1 MPSAPADVASQSIW
15 RVPAQG
21 RSQRTLERI
30 LNATAALLRE
40 RPLGQISVAE
50 ITAKAKCSTG
60 SFYQR
65 FASKEDLVT
74 ALYEDYDRELRGR
87 LQLLLSQIPKEAA
100 SLATAAEKMIA
111 LIVDQYAQERWLY
124 REVALYA
131 RLRPEAITP
140 EMMAKRSELHR
151 LPLAYLSCFRD
162 QIRHRDPE
170 RAILFAIFLV
180 SAAAREKILFG
191 SPHAAVTDVSNNALK
206 AELTRAFIAYL
217 TT

>member
-1 MPSAPADVASQSIW
+1 MSRAVADAASPAIW
-15 RVPAQG
+15 RAPAQG

-30 LNATAALLRE
+30 LSATAALLRE
-40 RPLGQISVAE
+40 RPLVQISVAE

-65 FASKEDLVT
+65 FASKEDLVA
-74 ALYEDYDRELRGR
+74 ALYEDYDRQLRGR
-87 LQLLLSQIPKEAA
+87 VQSLLSQVPKGSA
-100 SLATAAEKMIA
+100 SLATAAKNMVG
-111 LIVDQYAQERWLY
+111 LVVDQYSKERWLY

-140 EMMAKRSELHR
+140 EMMAKRRELHQ
-151 LPLAYLSCFRD
+151 LPLAYLSRFRN

-170 RAILFAIFLV
+170 RALLFAIFLV
-180 SAAAREKILFG
+180 GAAAREKILFG

-206 AELTRAFIAYL
+206 TELTRAFIAYL